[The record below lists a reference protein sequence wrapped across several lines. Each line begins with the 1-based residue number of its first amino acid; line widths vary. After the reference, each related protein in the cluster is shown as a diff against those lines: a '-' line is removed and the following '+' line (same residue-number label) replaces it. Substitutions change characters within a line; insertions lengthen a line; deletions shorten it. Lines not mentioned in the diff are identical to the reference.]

1 MKYLPKNIQDI
12 DTVQSPNYDWLTNP
26 LLFNI
31 GQEAPSSFRHLQSDS
46 PSRIDLNGEWSFLWR
61 ENNDDIP
68 EGFFNSNFDTVQ
80 WNTIAVPSNWELN
93 GYGDP
98 IYVNDRYPFP
108 KKPPEITIENPTG
121 IYKRKV
127 KIPKAWEDKQVF
139 LIIDAIK
146 SASYFWINGNF
157 IGYNQDSKTEVVFE
171 ITPYL
176 DDEIDICIQA
186 FRWCDGSYLECQ
198 DFWRLSGIERGVSLV
213 ARNPV
218 HITDHHTTAILE
230 NNYTDG
236 KFTLKTTIK
245 NSNAIVSE
253 GQLLIILID
262 TLGNLIKK
270 VSTPYRIFANTD
282 AELHVNF
289 IIPNVHSWNGES
301 PYLYNLSLEL
311 IEKDTV
317 IDQIVSEIGFRTV
330 EILKN
335 LLHIN
340 GMPLTLKGVNR
351 HEHDRHTGHVVTTES
366 MVEDILLMKKYNI
379 NAVRNSHYP
388 NASEWYR
395 LCDQYGMYMIDEANI
410 ESHGMGFEEE
420 SLAKDKDWRL
430 AHLDRV
436 KRMYH
441 RSKNHCSIIIWS
453 MGNEAGNGIN
463 FESTYQWLKNQ
474 DITRPVQYEQSM
486 EATNTD
492 IVCPMYPTPA
502 QVEDYAKNRGDRP
515 YIMCEYSH
523 AMGNSNGNL
532 KEYWDLIDT
541 YDCLQGGFIWD
552 WMDQGLVIKKSGKEF
567 WAFGGD
573 YGAEDTP
580 SDGNFCINGLLWPD
594 RTPKPALEEV
604 KKLYTPVKLYLED
617 LQLGELR
624 VKNEHLFT
632 SLTDFYLKWEIIS
645 EKGSLQ
651 NGLLELNT
659 SEYSEGKIQL
669 PYNLS
674 DLDTSYDLYLN
685 LSVISNKENSL
696 LEKGHVITEEQ
707 FLLVQ
712 SKSNNTQIPKTL
724 GNNIRLENNYL
735 VLECEGLKVKVD
747 STTGLITSL
756 KRIGKESLLEP
767 IKPLFWRAPNDND
780 FGWNMPSKCEYW
792 KTASTG
798 FALKSLQYNHTTI
811 TSIFDLGEG
820 KAELSLNYQILE
832 ENQLVITMD
841 LSVFKNLPMLP
852 RFGLHCVLI
861 NDYSQLKWFGRGP
874 HENYVD
880 RKYAAHMNL
889 HTSTIAEQYVP
900 YISLQEN
907 GAKQDCEW
915 VELSSLKN
923 GTLKISA
930 NQQVGFSALEY
941 SPWQLTRIQRDKGR
955 DYELEKQGGVHL
967 CIDAEHM
974 GLGGI
979 DSWLSEP
986 MEKYTIKAKDYSFKT
1001 FIETT

>member
-1 MKYLPKNIQDI
+1 MKDKN
-12 DTVQSPNYDWLTNP
+12 TSFKHNYNWLTDP
-26 LLFNI
+26 SKFSI
-31 GQEAPSSFRHLQSDS
+31 GQEVPSAFLHLDYDS
-46 PSRIDLNGEWSFLWR
+46 KNKINLNGDWSFLWS
-61 ENNDDIP
+61 ENKKNLP
-68 EGFFNSNFDTVQ
+68 EDFFDPNFDTST
-80 WNTIAVPSNWELN
+80 WRSIEVPSNWEIN
-93 GYGDP
+93 GYGTP

-108 KKPPEITIENPTG
+108 KNPPFVPDNNSTG

-127 KIPKAWEDKQVF
+127 KIPKAWEGKQVF
-139 LIIDAIK
+139 LVIDAIK

-157 IGYNQDSKTEVVFE
+157 IGYNQDSKTEVVFN
-171 ITPYL
+171 ISPFLTN
-176 DDEIDICIQA
+176 EIDITIQT
-186 FRWCDGSYLECQ
+186 FRWSDGSYLECQ

-213 ARNPV
+213 ARNSV
-218 HITDHHTTAILE
+218 HIIDHHTTAILE

-245 NSNAIVSE
+245 NKDTKASE
-253 GQLLIILID
+253 GQLRTILID
-262 TLGNLIKK
+262 TLGNQVKTE
-270 VSTPYRIFANTD
+270 STLYRIIANTET
-282 AELHVNF
+282 ELHTNF
-289 IIPNVHSWNGES
+289 TIPNVHPWNGES

-311 IEKDTV
+311 IENDIV
-317 IDQIVSEIGFRTV
+317 IDQIALKIGFRTV

-335 LLHIN
+335 QLHIN
-340 GMPLTLKGVNR
+340 GIPLTLKGVNR
-351 HEHDRHTGHVVTTES
+351 HEHDQHTGHIITTES

-379 NAVRNSHYP
+379 NAIRNSHYP

-420 SLAKDKDWRL
+420 SLAKDKDWQL

-474 DITRPVQYEQSM
+474 DTTRPVQYEQSM
-486 EATNTD
+486 EAANTD

-532 KEYWDLIDT
+532 KEYWDLINT

-552 WMDQGLVIKKSGKEF
+552 WMDQGLVVKKDGKEF

-573 YGAEDTP
+573 FGAEDIP

-604 KKLYTPVKLYLED
+604 KKLYAPIKLCLED
-617 LQLGELR
+617 SHTGKLK

-632 SLTDFYLKWEIIS
+632 SLTDFYLKWEVIS

-651 NGLLELNT
+651 NGMLELNT
-659 SEYSEGKIQL
+659 SAYSEDKIQL

-674 DLDTSYDLYLN
+674 DLDTFYDLYLN
-685 LSVISNKENSL
+685 LSVLSNKETSL
-696 LEKGHVITEEQ
+696 LKKGHIIAEEQ
-707 FLLVQ
+707 FSLVQ
-712 SKSNNTQIPKTL
+712 SKSNNTPIPKTS
-724 GNNIRLENNYL
+724 GNNILLENNYL
-735 VLECEGLKVKVD
+735 VLECKGLKAKVD
-747 STTGLITSL
+747 PTTGLITSL
-756 KRIGKESLLEP
+756 KRNEKESLLEP
-767 IKPLFWRAPNDND
+767 IKPLFWRPPNDND

-792 KTASTG
+792 KTASKDFT
-798 FALKSLQYNHTTI
+798 LKSFKHDSTSI
-811 TSIFDLGEG
+811 TSIFDLGKG
-820 KAELSLNYQILE
+820 KAELCLNYRISE
-832 ENQLVITMD
+832 ENRLLITMD
-841 LSVFKNLPMLP
+841 LSVFKKLPMLP

-880 RKYAAHMNL
+880 RKYAAHMNI

-907 GAKQDCEW
+907 GAKQDCKW

-923 GTLKISA
+923 EMLKISA
-930 NQQVGFSALEY
+930 NKQVAFSTLEY

-955 DYELEKQGGVHL
+955 DYELEKEGGIHL

-986 MEKYTIKAKDYSFKT
+986 MEKYTIKAKNYSFKT
-1001 FIETT
+1001 FIETK